1 LRAFFCQG
9 ILHAAAD
16 PPGVRGEVIVES
28 QPNAAVSVRE
38 LDFSYDGRNLVL
50 DKANFDI
57 LRGEFAAVIGPNG
70 GGKTTLL
77 KLILGLLEPRRGSVR
92 VFGAHPAV
100 ARRRVGYMPQHAK
113 MDPDFPVSVMDVV
126 LMGRLGHG
134 VGVGPF
140 RRKDREIATASLEE
154 VGCADLGRRPLA
166 ELSSGQ
172 KQRVLVARALACEPE
187 LLLLDE
193 PTSNLDPSVQDDV
206 QDLLAL
212 LNRRMT
218 IVVVSHDVAFVSKY
232 VKRVV
237 CVNRT
242 VALHPT
248 SEIKGDVVSMLYGR
262 SGVRLVDHEHRTHEH

>member
-1 LRAFFCQG
+1 MEPTKTPAV
-9 ILHAAAD
+9 A
-16 PPGVRGEVIVES
+16 VRDLEF
-28 QPNAAVSVRE
+28 A
-38 LDFSYDGRNLVL
+38 YDGRVPVL
-50 DKANFDI
+50 EKVTFDI
-57 LRGEFAAVIGPNG
+57 VDGEFAAIIGPNG

-77 KLILGLLEPRRGSVR
+77 KLFLGLLEPQRGSIR
-92 VFGAHPAV
+92 VFGARPIV
-100 ARRRVGYMPQHAK
+100 ARRRVGYMPQYPRL
-113 MDPDFPVSVMDVV
+113 DPDFPVSVMDVV

-134 VGVGPF
+134 HSVGPY
-140 RRKDREIATASLEE
+140 RRRDREIARSALEE
-154 VGCADLGRRPLA
+154 VGAANLSGTPFSQ
-166 ELSSGQ
+166 LSSGQ
-172 KQRVLVARALACEPE
+172 RQRVLVARALACEPE

-206 QDLLAL
+206 QDLLHE

-248 SEIKGDVVSMLYGR
+248 SEIKGDVFSMLYGQ